1 MLFSLVKITVQGL
14 HYYGKWRKKMIKIC
28 NNLEEI
34 SYITEDTE
42 NWK

>member
-1 MLFSLVKITVQGL
+1 MASDE
-14 HYYGKWRKKMIKIC
+14 KKMIKIC
-28 NNLEEI
+28 NNLEKI